1 VQLHLWGANA
11 VAKKQEGSA
20 KRTKTAPRGK
30 SKPSKVDN
38 AQVAGGAM
46 TETNKRTASAAAPA
60 QRGLSTEMI
69 GLTAGE
75 VWKVLADR
83 GSQSLAGLKKSVDA
97 PDDQVL
103 LALGW
108 LARENKLAFET
119 NGRAI
124 TVSLR

>member
-1 VQLHLWGANA
+1 

-20 KRTKTAPRGK
+20 KKTKTAPRGK

-60 QRGLSTEMI
+60 QRGLSTDMI
-69 GLTAGE
+69 GSTAGE
-75 VWKVLADR
+75 VWKILADR
-83 GSQSLAGLKKSVDA
+83 GPQSLAGLKKSTGA

-108 LARENKLAFET
+108 LAREDKLAFDT
-119 NGRAI
+119 NGRTV

>member
-1 VQLHLWGANA
+1 

-20 KRTKTAPRGK
+20 KKTKTAPRG
-30 SKPSKVDN
+30 SFKPSKVGN

-60 QRGLSTEMI
+60 QRGLSSEMI
-69 GLTAGE
+69 GSTAGE

-83 GSQSLAGLKKSVDA
+83 GPQTLASLKKSSDA

-108 LARENKLAFET
+108 LAREDKLAFET
-119 NGRAI
+119 NGRTV